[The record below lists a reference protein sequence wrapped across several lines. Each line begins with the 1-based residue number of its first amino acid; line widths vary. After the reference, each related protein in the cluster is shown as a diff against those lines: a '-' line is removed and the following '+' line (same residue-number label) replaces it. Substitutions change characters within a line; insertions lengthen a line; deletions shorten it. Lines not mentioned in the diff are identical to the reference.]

1 MSYVVTSW
9 QFAQIVKPDQNE
21 FTVAIE
27 DASRRGWE
35 IKGYAINS
43 GFFFAA
49 LQRPISTSDPLN
61 ASYPE

>member
-1 MSYVVTSW
+1 VSYVVTSW
-9 QFAQIVKPDQNE
+9 QFAQIVKSDQNE
-21 FTVAIE
+21 FTEAVE

-49 LQRPISTSDPLN
+49 LQRPFSTSDPLN
-61 ASYPE
+61 ASFPN

>member
-21 FTVAIE
+21 FTEAVE

-49 LQRPISTSDPLN
+49 LQRPFSTSDPLN
-61 ASYPE
+61 ASFPE